1 MQKSENVTNRP
12 ISKKEKKRKKKERQ
26 RLLASQFERKKV
38 FLGSGIT
45 SCSFQGTF
53 SLIIEAWNAE
63 SPKEH
68 HDYTGEWPC
77 FRDSVAI

>member
-1 MQKSENVTNRP
+1 MFLT
-12 ISKKEKKRKKKERQ
+12 SK
-26 RLLASQFERKKV
+26 
-38 FLGSGIT
+38 IT

-68 HDYTGEWPC
+68 HDYTGELHGMMESKYIDTKVFFKNVFNYSFKLKSFFIFPQQ
-77 FRDSVAI
+77 RIKTT